1 MMGGGGGV
9 SSAAL
14 DALKA
19 QMHTMMREQVNAYH
33 AFMKFDPLD
42 TLKKTN
48 ADEVA
53 RRELEKQIDLWV
65 SEHGEYYEKGIQPK
79 FDAKKIRIYSSY
91 WNWVMQD
98 ALDLYY
104 RTYANAQG
112 ESEEIGVFDRDSHL
126 SQMSAFL
133 NTDLTDLA
141 SIGEPE
147 TWYRPFLCN
156 RATPELLAATEF
168 FIARQQANGNSD
180 FAQAI
185 QLLNDEV
192 EKWMERDP
200 VHVQLLQ
207 PYQPHVTIEANG
219 TISYKEVLRGATSV
233 DYVEELSRGFHY
245 RSDDLKVVS
254 PKSGHSAVSLIRGIE
269 SADLTD
275 DGADSGDA
283 NSVTSEPTSQRRRA
297 VRRGARASGSKLY
310 GLKAVLRKAKRAKS
324 FGESF
329 TTLPYVHVRKSDER
343 DPTLRVLDENMTK
356 ELLLSMHEIATAG
369 VSFVGK
375 NALVTGCGRDSIA
388 SEVVKAL
395 LEGGATVI
403 CTTSS
408 FSSKSTKFFRS
419 MYENHGARGSKL
431 ILFPFNQASSKD
443 CGAL

>member
-1 MMGGGGGV
+1 
-9 SSAAL
+9 
-14 DALKA
+14 
-19 QMHTMMREQVNAYH
+19 
-33 AFMKFDPLD
+33 
-42 TLKKTN
+42 
-48 ADEVA
+48 
-53 RRELEKQIDLWV
+53 QIDLWV

-343 DPTLRVLDENMTK
+343 DPTL
-356 ELLLSMHEIATAG
+356 
-369 VSFVGK
+369 
-375 NALVTGCGRDSIA
+375 
-388 SEVVKAL
+388 
-395 LEGGATVI
+395 
-403 CTTSS
+403 
-408 FSSKSTKFFRS
+408 
-419 MYENHGARGSKL
+419 
-431 ILFPFNQASSKD
+431 
-443 CGAL
+443 